1 MAINFLKYPP
11 FGKEDAR
18 YTYAVGRIRV
28 LEKSLIPRS
37 FFDRLAE
44 AGEVA
49 DYLKFLQETP
59 YSKYLADVRDEDS
72 FENMLIAERR
82 EVLKTFDEL
91 CQDEP
96 LKLKA
101 RAKFDF
107 HNIKVLL
114 KSKIEEKEFDFA
126 LSEDGTV
133 PIDDLKQIFKD
144 EKYSW
149 LPEHLTRAV
158 EAGVTAY
165 YEAKS
170 YQDLSTAVDREM
182 YRFLTSPATEND
194 FFAIYHRLES
204 DLINIRTFLR
214 LYNLDS
220 ADQLKNYLLDTGY
233 LEPGLFLSEEPDGL
247 VDRLSYTPYG
257 KIYEEGYR
265 AFKESGSLRVYERL
279 MKSYL
284 NGFLKETR
292 KIDMGVEP
300 IIAYLY
306 FKFEEIRALRITFIG
321 VFYNVKP
328 QEIKESLTVVV

>member
-1 MAINFLKYPP
+1 MAIDFLKYPP

-18 YTYAVGRIRV
+18 YTYAVARVRV
-28 LEKSLIPRS
+28 LEKNLIPRT

-44 AGEVA
+44 ANEVA
-49 DYLKFLQETP
+49 DFLKFLQETP
-59 YSKYLADVRDEDS
+59 YSKYLADVRDEDT

-82 EVLKTFDEL
+82 EVLNTFDDL

-96 LKLKA
+96 LKAKA
-101 RAKFDF
+101 HARFDF

-114 KSKIEEKEFDFA
+114 KSRIEEKDFDFA
-126 LSEDGTV
+126 LSEDGIV
-133 PIDDLKQIFKD
+133 PIEDLKAIFKD

-158 EAGVTAY
+158 EAGITAFY
-165 YEAKS
+165 QNKS

-182 YRFLTSPATEND
+182 YRFLTTPMTDND

-204 DLINIRTFLR
+204 DLVNIRTFLR
-214 LYNLDS
+214 LHNLDS
-220 ADQLKNYLLDTGY
+220 ADQIKNYLLDTGF
-233 LEPGLFLSEEPDGL
+233 LDTSIFLSEEPEGL
-247 VDRLSYTPYG
+247 LDKLSYTPYG
-257 KIYEEGYR
+257 KLYEEGLK
-265 AFKESGSLRVYERL
+265 AFKDTGSLRIYERL

-284 NGFLKETR
+284 NGFLRETR
-292 KIDMGVEP
+292 KIDMGIEP
-300 IIAYLY
+300 LVAYLY

-328 QEIKESLTVVV
+328 QEIKESLTVVI